1 MGFFE
6 GLLVHNLLPFI
17 VTGLVTG
24 MIYGLAGTGLVLTFK
39 TSAIFNFGHGAILT
53 ASALVYYAL
62 RFSLNWDWK
71 IAFVL
76 TIFVAGPIFGLI
88 MERIARTLSRQ
99 PTPMKILGT
108 IGLTVAIPSLC
119 LFFYPETNKGLFVD
133 RFPGLPFSN
142 RKEYK
147 WRIFDIN
154 IFGDQVVI
162 AAITILAV
170 AGLYLLFRYSRLGST
185 MRAAVDDPDLLDLM
199 GTNPTRVRRISWMIG
214 CVFASLSGILIL
226 PLVGLQ
232 PYNLTFLAMYAFGAA
247 AIGGFTSIPLTFVG
261 GLVIGIAQD
270 LIGYQVSKNNWQSL
284 DGLAD
289 ALPFLIL
296 LLVLLALPR
305 HKLAPRTDTESRPPI
320 QWNGSNHFRLAS
332 AVVVLAVL
340 ITIPNLV
347 GTKLSYFSFG
357 LCTAIL
363 VLSLG
368 LLIKT
373 SGQVSLCHAAFAGI
387 GALSFSRLTV
397 EANIPWLLALLLA
410 GLIVVPIGALVA
422 LPAIRLHGVYLA
434 LATFG
439 FGILVTRLFFSQSW
453 MFKVFA
459 GGRKVPSPFG
469 TENAHTRYYVILA
482 VFVFSAIVIAMISR
496 SRLGR
501 MLRGLS
507 GSPVAISTLGLS
519 TTVTKLIVFC
529 CSAFFASIAG
539 VMFGMQLTVVDGS
552 TTYFQP
558 YYSLVLIAVLGI
570 APLREPWYALVA
582 AISLVIPAY
591 FSGSNTPHVLNIL
604 FGCFAILIALRGGH
618 ASMGAKLR
626 SLLSRFEQRVSP
638 SDEPSEAAGRNLYST
653 DQNSAGL
660 EINDL
665 AITFGGLRAVDNI
678 SLTAPVGRITGL
690 IGPNGAGKT
699 TTFNAISGINRDFS
713 GTITFRNQK
722 INTLAPPARG
732 RMGIGRTFQRMDLAD
747 QLSVIENVSLGY
759 ESAMAGRSL
768 IKHLIASSSVRKKT
782 REAALN
788 ALNLCG
794 ISHLASQQAGELS
807 TGERRLVEL
816 ARCLAGQFD
825 LLLLDEPSSGLDRS
839 ETERFA
845 AVLEKVVNQRGCG
858 IVLVEHD
865 MSLVMKVCTYIYVLD
880 FGRLIFEGDPVS
892 TASSPIVRDAYL
904 GTDSAD
910 LPQVVQS

>member
-1 MGFFE
+1 M
-6 GLLVHNLLPFI
+6 HNLLPFV

-71 IAFVL
+71 ISFVL
-76 TIFVAGPIFGLI
+76 TVFMAGPLFGLL

-119 LFFYPETNKGLFVD
+119 LFFYPESNKGLFVD

-147 WRIFDIN
+147 WRIFNIN
-154 IFGDQVVI
+154 IFGDQLVI
-162 AAITILAV
+162 ALITVVAV
-170 AGLYLLFRYSRLGST
+170 AGLYLLFRYSRLGT
-185 MRAAVDDPDLLDLM
+185 AMRAAVDDPDLLDLM

-247 AIGGFTSIPLTFVG
+247 AIGGFTSIPMTFLG
-261 GLVIGIAQD
+261 GLIIGIAQD
-270 LIGYQVSKNNWQSL
+270 LIGYEVSKNHWQSL

-296 LLVLLALPR
+296 LLVLLALPKHR
-305 HKLAPRTDTESRPPI
+305 LAPRSDAESRPPL
-320 QWNGSNHFRLAS
+320 QWHGSSRFRLTS
-332 AVVVLAVL
+332 GVVVLAVL
-340 ITIPNLV
+340 VFIPNLV
-347 GTKLSYFSFG
+347 GTKLSYYSFG

-397 EANIPWLLALLLA
+397 EAHVPWLLALVIA
-410 GLIVVPIGALVA
+410 GLIVVPIGAVVA

-439 FGILVTRLFFSQSW
+439 FGILVTRLFFTQSW

-469 TENAHTRYYVILA
+469 TDDAHTRYYVILA

-519 TTVTKLIVFC
+519 TNVTKLIVFC

-591 FSGSNTPHVLNIL
+591 FSGANTPHILNIL
-604 FGCFAILIALRGGH
+604 FGVFAILIALRGGH
-618 ASMGAKLR
+618 ASMGLKLR
-626 SLLSRFEQRVSP
+626 SLLARFEHHDSP
-638 SDEPSEAAGRNLYST
+638 QDELNEHLERTQYLTKQSSG
-653 DQNSAGL
+653 GL
-660 EINDL
+660 EITDL
-665 AITFGGLRAVDNI
+665 EITFGGLRAVDNI
-678 SLTAPVGRITGL
+678 SLSAPLGRVTGL

-699 TTFNAISGINRDFS
+699 TTFNAISGINREIRGS
-713 GTITFRNQK
+713 IKYRTQE
-722 INTLAPPARG
+722 INALAPPARG

-747 QLSVIENVSLGY
+747 QLSVLENVSLGF
-759 ESAMAGRSL
+759 ESALAGRSL
-768 IKHLIASSSVRKKT
+768 IKHLVTSSTIRKST
-782 REAALN
+782 REASLN
-788 ALNLCG
+788 ALQLCG
-794 ISHLASQQAGELS
+794 IADLAARQAGELS

-825 LLLLDEPSSGLDRS
+825 LLLLDEPSSGLDRT

-845 AVLEKVVNQRGCG
+845 AVLQKVVQERGCG

-865 MSLVMKVCTYIYVLD
+865 MSLVMKVCAYIYVLD
-880 FGRLIFEGDPVS
+880 FGRLIFEGTPAL
-892 TASSPIVRDAYL
+892 TATSPIVRDAYL
-904 GTDSAD
+904 GADSIELSPA
-910 LPQVVQS
+910 VQS